1 MSATKSGGPELLP
14 PEDSDSDED
23 LDEEVLRFRRGEL
36 DKLLKQKEK
45 ERVESAQK
53 SIDAVKS
60 EYAELKD
67 AQELLFVSFEEPK

>member
-1 MSATKSGGPELLP
+1 MVNHFGGMGKRQRHRNNTMAPRSRASVRMSATKSGGPELLP

-45 ERVESAQK
+45 ERVESA
-53 SIDAVKS
+53 
-60 EYAELKD
+60 
-67 AQELLFVSFEEPK
+67 